1 MGATN
6 GYARPVEPVD
16 GRISSWRAHIN
27 RGVPSSEPGTDYYV
41 PIGTPLRAAASGVV
55 SEIGTSIQ
63 PATGYFIKINLDD
76 GRSVRYLH
84 LSQIDVRVGQRVQWG
99 EIIGLTGATGYG
111 EVDWSWNV
119 AETGGA
125 HTHMTVFPTHY
136 YPESWNRG
144 GKDRY
149 GNYYTID
156 PEPLMSPNQGG
167 AQDDAALR
175 RRKENATMYVK
186 GSRNDVYA
194 VDSVWN
200 NAYPK
205 GQVRM
210 RLCTSF
216 EAQAAIVGGLVITVD
231 DGTLTNLGKVSG
243 YPNAMPKS

>member
-1 MGATN
+1 MGASA
-6 GYARPVEPVD
+6 GYARPVQPVN

-41 PIGTPLRAAASGVV
+41 PIGTRLRAASSGVV

-84 LSQIDVRVGQRVQWG
+84 LSQIDVRVGQRVEWG
-99 EIIGLTGATGYG
+99 QYIGLTGATGYG
-111 EVDWSWNV
+111 EYDWSWNV

-125 HTHMTVFPTHY
+125 HVHMTVFPTHR
-136 YPESWNRG
+136 SQ
-144 GKDRY
+144 Y
-149 GNYYTID
+149 GYASPGNPYTLD
-156 PEPLMSPNQGG
+156 PETLMSPNQGG

-175 RRKENATMYVK
+175 RRKENATMYIK
-186 GSRNDVYA
+186 GSRNDIYA

-231 DGTLTNLGKVSG
+231 DATLTNLGRVSG